1 MKTAKEPIQMSNN
14 KTKWLLIFFLPALAI
29 PTAYADDEPNQPDP
43 NQAQYNPF
51 AKFKIAGVN
60 PPQREQ
66 SPPPPSGTSAH
77 SAAIEKPPL
86 FIQTIVIKF
95 LEAQNLKTV
104 VETMLSPFGSIAV
117 DKASNSLIICDDNE
131 SLQKMIDE
139 IRKVDTTPHLLQ
151 IEVVIV
157 DVELNDS
164 SEIGVNW
171 DMLSNKDN
179 TISFRQNVTRRI
191 GSTAPTPENVG
202 NASAYN
208 STGLGSDLSIVSGSV
223 RNVIHLL
230 QDKRK
235 VEILASPTVM
245 VVSGKTASVEAIT
258 EIPYQEQTDSSLGG
272 GYASTQFK
280 EVGVKLSVTATLA
293 DNNNILLVVEPEQ
306 NTNTGL
312 SGINNIPI
320 IDTRKAKSNLLLQNG
335 EVVIM
340 GGLRRKETTKAREQI
355 PILGDIP
362 LIGVLFGRD
371 AIHTV
376 NSELIVFISPHI
388 YNGQPLTP
396 EKLEKL
402 EYAKNLK
409 SVPLIDPNEL
419 KLLKRP

>member
-1 MKTAKEPIQMSNN
+1 MNNYIKWMLIIFPI
-14 KTKWLLIFFLPALAI
+14 IIIVAA
-29 PTAYADDEPNQPDP
+29 ADAFAMDEPNQPGAP
-43 NQAQYNPF
+43 QTQFNPF
-51 AKFKIAGVN
+51 AKFQLAESR
-60 PPQREQ
+60 PPQAEQ
-66 SPPPPSGTSAH
+66 SPPQQSPYTNRVVSG
-77 SAAIEKPPL
+77 EKPPL
-86 FIQTIVIKF
+86 FIQTVVIKF
-95 LEAQNLKTV
+95 LDAQNLKTV

-117 DKASNSLIICDDNE
+117 DKTSNSIIICDANE
-131 SLQKMIDE
+131 PLQKMIDE
-139 IRKVDTTPHLLQ
+139 IKKVDTTPRLLQ

-157 DVELNDS
+157 DVQLEDS

-179 TISFRQNVTRRI
+179 TVSFRQNVTRRI
-191 GSTAPTPENVG
+191 GSTPPTPENVG
-202 NASAYN
+202 NATAYN

-223 RNVIHLL
+223 RNVIHML

-245 VVSGKTASVEAIT
+245 VVSGKTASVEAIE

-280 EVGVKLSVTATLA
+280 NVGVKLNVTATLV
-293 DNNNILLVVEPEQ
+293 DDNNILLLVEPEQ
-306 NTNTGL
+306 NTNTGI

-320 IDTRKAKSNLLLQNG
+320 IDTRRAKSNLLLKNS

-371 AIHTV
+371 AIHTI

-388 YNGQPLTP
+388 YKGQLPSP

-402 EYAKNLK
+402 EYARNLK
-409 SVPLIDPNEL
+409 GVPLIDPNEL